1 MIIKNSTGLGLEVL
15 KEDLVNDFPAPE
27 GELNMYYGQIGS
39 GKTYGATSD
48 ILDELRKG
56 RVVYATWPIKVEDF
70 DDRGSLFL
78 LFLNT
83 ILFRKR
89 FYKVLSTKNFHY
101 IDAET
106 GKVDGEYVFNPS
118 RNSEY
123 IEFLNSLNHCS
134 LYIDEAWRV
143 IDSYMPTR
151 DFGTEVRSLI
161 LVTRHKYR
169 TINLIAQRPNSIQV
183 TARAN
188 VNRFYKFKKMRFLG
202 WIYFARFEFQD
213 MSGETV
219 DEEKE
224 PLSVKRYFGSKRVF
238 DAYNSYFYGD
248 LNPLHSLKLQA
259 FDLRLHEKLIG
270 FWRWFRGSV
279 KRN

>member
-1 MIIKNSTGLGLEVL
+1 MVQVTDIDTNLGKEVPQEEL
-15 KEDLVNDFPAPE
+15 ADAFPAPE

-48 ILDELRKG
+48 ILDLVRAG
-56 RVVYATWPIKVEDF
+56 RVVYATWPVKVEDF
-70 DDRGSLFL
+70 DDRRSFWFL
-78 LFLNT
+78 LKNT
-83 ILFRKR
+83 LLFKKR
-89 FYKVLSTKNFHY
+89 FYKILSTKNLHF
-101 IDAET
+101 INAET
-106 GKVDGEYVFNPS
+106 GEVDGVYTFNPA

-123 IEFLNSLNHCS
+123 IEFLNSLNHCD
-134 LYIDEAWRV
+134 LFIDEAWRV

-161 LVTRHKYR
+161 LVTRHKFR

-188 VNRFYKFKKMRFLG
+188 VNRFYKFVKIASWP
-202 WIYFARFEFQD
+202 WIRFARYEFQD

-224 PLSVKRYFGSKRVF
+224 PISTKTYWGSKRVF
-238 DAYNSYFYGD
+238 SAYNSFFYGD
-248 LNPLHSLKLQA
+248 LDPLHYLHLKAYDLSLWDKGKAWYRL
-259 FDLRLHEKLIG
+259 LR
-270 FWRWFRGSV
+270 RR
-279 KRN
+279 